1 MTLEEHLQGVTSV
14 AIAGHV
20 KPDGDCVGSTLAVYN
35 YIRTYYPKI
44 QADIFLEPIPNIFK
58 FLSCSQDIN
67 SAYDDRPPYD
77 LFVAL
82 DCGDE
87 RRLGRAVGYFREAAK
102 TFCIDHHIS
111 NDSFADVNY
120 IFPGASSTC
129 ELVFELMEEARITR
143 EIAECIYVGL
153 VHDTG
158 VFQYS
163 CTSAKTMNI
172 AGRLMEKGINF
183 PEIVNKTYFEKTYEQ
198 NRILGQALIDSR
210 RYLDDRCIA
219 SVITAE
225 QMQQYHAQPKHLEGI
240 VQQLRATKGVE
251 VAIFIYENEDHTFKV
266 SMRSGSKVN
275 VSKLLMKYGG
285 GGHERA
291 AGATVEQAPDEMLA
305 LLLKD
310 IEAELD

>member
-1 MTLEEHLQGVTSV
+1 MTLEEQLQGVSNV

-35 YIRTYYPKI
+35 YICTYFPEI
-44 QADIFLEPIPNIFK
+44 HADLYLEPIPNVFK
-58 FLSCSQDIN
+58 FLSRASDIN
-67 SAYDDRPPYD
+67 SAFDSKSPYD
-77 LFVAL
+77 LFIAL

-87 RRLGRAVGYFREAAK
+87 GRLGGASVYFREAAK

-120 IFPGASSTC
+120 IFPKASSTC
-129 ELVFELMEEARITR
+129 ELVYELMREERITR

-210 RYLDDRCIA
+210 RYLGDRCIA

-225 QMQQYHAQPKHLEGI
+225 QMKQYDALPKHLEGI

-251 VAIFIYENEDHTFKV
+251 VAIFIYENEDHTYKV

-291 AGATVEQAPDEMLA
+291 AGATVDKSPDEMLA

>member
-1 MTLEEHLQGVTSV
+1 MTLEEQLQGVANV

-35 YIRTYYPKI
+35 YICTYFPQI
-44 QADIFLEPIPNIFK
+44 QADIYLEPIPNIFK
-58 FLSCSQDIN
+58 FLSRASDIN
-67 SAYDDRPPYD
+67 STFDVRPPYD
-77 LFVAL
+77 LFIAL

-87 RRLGRAVGYFREAAK
+87 RRLGGAGVYFREAAK

-120 IFPGASSTC
+120 IFPKASSTC
-129 ELVFELMEEARITR
+129 ELVYELMNEDRITR

-172 AGRLMEKGINF
+172 AGRLMDKGINF
-183 PEIVNKTYFEKTYEQ
+183 PEVVNKTYFEKTYEQ

-210 RYLDDRCIA
+210 RYLGDRCIA

-225 QMQQYHAQPKHLEGI
+225 QMKQYDALPKHLEGI

-291 AGATVEQAPDEMLA
+291 AGATVDKSPDEMLA